1 MFDNKNGF
9 SLVEVL
15 VAIVVLSII
24 VLPIINYFVNSIG
37 IVHQSETMSQAAD
50 IANDTM
56 EILKKGELNSDIS
69 FNINDSVDNSNLV
82 KYEIYTNA
90 NNYKVFADYTIE
102 VDVTNNLYGF
112 SDLTKYSVKII
123 WDDKNYILDSIVRVG
138 W

>member
-138 W
+138 